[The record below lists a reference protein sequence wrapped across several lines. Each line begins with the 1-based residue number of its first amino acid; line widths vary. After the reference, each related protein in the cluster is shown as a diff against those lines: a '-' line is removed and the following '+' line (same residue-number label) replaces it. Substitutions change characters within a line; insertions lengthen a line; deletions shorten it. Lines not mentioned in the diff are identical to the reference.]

1 MPRQQLHP
9 RVRVT
14 PSTLVRRT
22 RSGPAAF
29 EPHFMIHVGRKQG
42 GDPFRPP
49 ECITDVDRRRVRLL
63 GSQSASGSSRER
75 PAASISST
83 NGVGAKKPRPS
94 DALIVQGPAVKRGKA
109 RAEM

>member
-1 MPRQQLHP
+1 MI
-9 RVRVT
+9 T
-14 PSTLVRRT
+14 SDANK
-22 RSGPAAF
+22 AA
-29 EPHFMIHVGRKQG
+29 ISSV
-42 GDPFRPP
+42 PP

-94 DALIVQGPAVKRGKA
+94 DALIVQGPGGKA
-109 RAEM
+109 RKGAG